1 MFFLFYNMKIFVLLS
16 MRSFKTGKNASHD
29 IYDEFWTQKS
39 LGFDGSVSLLH
50 GTRNFPQFLRR
61 N

>member
-1 MFFLFYNMKIFVLLS
+1 